1 MNKTDKPKIRAIAK
15 AFLILQNQSYTARG
29 ISEFINAYD
38 FGLKRGVTAQELATD
53 LDYCIKGCGAKSIR
67 KDIEIVT
74 VNGKRRYQYKK
85 REE

>member
-15 AFLILQNQSYTARG
+15 AFLILQNQPYTARG
-29 ISEFINAYD
+29 ISEFINAND

-53 LDYCIKGCGAKSIR
+53 LDYCIKGNGAKSIR

-74 VNGKRRYQYKK
+74 INGKRRYQYKK
-85 REE
+85 KED